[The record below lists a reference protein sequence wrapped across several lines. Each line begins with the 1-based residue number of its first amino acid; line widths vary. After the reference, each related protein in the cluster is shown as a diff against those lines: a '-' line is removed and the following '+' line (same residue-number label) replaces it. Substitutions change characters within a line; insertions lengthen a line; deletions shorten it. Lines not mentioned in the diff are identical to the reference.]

1 MHNFST
7 VLGFELSRTL
17 KKKTFWLG
25 ILAFPV
31 MASVVFAV
39 IYFSNKASDDAQKQ
53 VEGGKFSFV
62 VHDSSKLIN
71 DHTVSALGAKRV
83 SPTDGIA
90 MVKQGK
96 IDAFFDYPADITKE
110 PIKVYNKDEGLTQ
123 NSKYTATAKLLLT
136 SAVSPTIN
144 PIDTAIIKGDIQ
156 TSQKSY
162 AAGEEVNNDFG
173 KYVVPGL
180 FLVVF
185 YAVVVLLGN
194 QMLTSTTEEKENR
207 VTEMILTSISSRS
220 LITGKIVSLL
230 ILGVIQI
237 AVLALTAVAGYFI
250 AGKTMNIPDLS
261 SFIGTIEFSPW
272 PIILGAGLMTGGLLL
287 FTGLTVAIGAAMPT
301 AKEAGSFFG
310 FVIMLLMIPFWLTSL
325 IISDPSAMAVQI
337 FSYFPLTAPV
347 TMLLRNIVGTLPPTE
362 GLIGMAIV
370 LLTSVIIMAIAIRLF
385 RYGTLEYSKRIS
397 LSSVLGKKKRAR

>member
-7 VLGFELSRTL
+7 VVAFELTRTL

-25 ILAFPV
+25 ILAF
-31 MASVVFAV
+31 SI
-39 IYFSNKASDDAQKQ
+39 IYFSNKAGDSAQKQ
-53 VEGGKFSFV
+53 VESGKFSFV
-62 VHDSSKLIN
+62 VHDDSKILN
-71 DHTVSALGAKRV
+71 DHTLHALGAKRV
-83 SPTDGIA
+83 TTTEGIA
-90 MVKQGK
+90 MVQGGK
-96 IDAFFDYPADITKE
+96 IDAFFDYPADITKQ
-110 PIKVYNKDEGLTQ
+110 PVQVYNKDEGLIQ
-123 NSKYTATAKLLLT
+123 NGKYTATAKLLLT
-136 SAVSPTIN
+136 TAVSPLVS
-144 PIDTAIIKGDIQ
+144 PVDTAIIKGDIQ

-162 AAGEEVNNDFG
+162 ADGQEVNNSFG

-185 YAVVVLLGN
+185 YTVVVLLGN

-230 ILGVIQI
+230 ILGVVQI
-237 AVLALTAVAGYFI
+237 AVLALTAIAGYLI
-250 AGKTMNIPDLS
+250 AGKTMNIPDIS
-261 SFIGTIEFSPW
+261 SFVGTIEFSAW
-272 PIILGAGLMTGGLLL
+272 PIALGASIMVGGLLL

-325 IISDPSAMAVQI
+325 IVSDPSAMAVQI

-347 TMLLRNIVGTLPPTE
+347 TLMLRNIVGTLNPAQ
-362 GLIGMAIV
+362 GLIGVAV
-370 LLTSVIIMAIAIRLF
+370 VFVTSIIIMAIAIRLF

-397 LSSVLGKKKRAR
+397 LSAIVGRKKRSNKSSTK